1 MKKSLVLIL
10 ALVLVFSFS
19 VTALAADFSDI
30 ADQPQAVQD
39 AVYKLAA
46 LEMVEGYDDGTWRPN
61 DQITRA
67 EFAKIA
73 CLAGGF
79 SSSYDALGNVSTPFS
94 DVKVGVWYTGWVNL
108 AYSQGYMKGDPNGT
122 FRPNDPISENEV
134 ITVLL
139 RLLGYNDNL
148 AGQWPVDYVRQAGLL
163 GILDDVKIV
172 GSTPALRSTVAVM
185 TDATLG
191 ENLVAWT
198 KDKEIFEDREFGSGI
213 TAGPRSLLADSFK
226 GKVYEDQLVAF
237 TGTTATKETEDGS
250 TTYDVNIGLDPL
262 ATGWDYKNFDKDTME
277 ISFVGPLTGS
287 DSLTGSYGLADTFRI
302 SGGYNIWDLAGNQV
316 DVIATI
322 KDGEID
328 ELKYVEVKSSS
339 VYVDAIEASSRNGKI
354 DLGGSSY
361 DLSEDVITD
370 SIVYAIANGNVE
382 DADDYTDS
390 WFKVYL
396 DENGAAYDGIQLA
409 MLEDNGGIIDE
420 VNTEENY
427 IDFYSNASYGDADV
441 DFDDKDVAVIK
452 DGKLTK
458 GLDALKVGDNV
469 SVIADAA
476 NIDYVIYVNE
486 PAAAGKFTR
495 INAADQ
501 KFTIGDVAY
510 YFSEDASYN
519 TESDSFESVRSNGT
533 IASDISDALGTE
545 VTPTF
550 NRAGALV
557 NLTLGEV
564 GDGNTVIGVLLDYS
578 TSGTRNMVVNQL
590 KVLNSEGKVVVYD
603 VVDKAYK
610 VDAEEVDYDDIES
623 YVIGGLMKF
632 RLNSDGDVDKAYDIS
647 GDVSAFSNNN
657 DLAVSDDY
665 KEITIEDNGSKETL
679 NVNNSTK
686 IFNIDWE
693 DETIGDDGSVDEA
706 STVSV
711 DDLLKGDVATDGGW
725 VMTDGST
732 ITALVLNNF
741 GASSRGN
748 YGILKDWGYS
758 TADFDEVIQ
767 LLVNNKAT
775 EFETG
780 DGVDVSDYA
789 EYDLLAYDLNGD
801 TIEGVTPIVYE
812 IADDAEYDTDCTVRT
827 EDFNGLKLAGG
838 AVSKI
843 DAVSSSRIRVVGDSV
858 NYKYTDD
865 TVVFDYSRLDN
876 PKEVSTSNVASLNT
890 DRKVVAVYVDE
901 DAEEVSLI
909 VIFNIDP
916 DGTYAE

>member
-198 KDKEIFEDREFGSGI
+198 KDKEIFEDREFGAGDA
-213 TAGPRSLLADSFK
+213 AGPRSLLADSFK
-226 GKVYEDQLVAF
+226 GAVFEDQLVAF
-237 TGTTATKETEDGS
+237 TGTTAKENEGVWTVED
-250 TTYDVNIGLDPL
+250 GLDPL

-316 DVIATI
+316 DVIATM
-322 KDGEID
+322 KDGKVD

-339 VYVDAIEASSRNGKI
+339 VYVDAVEESSRNGKI
-354 DLGGSSY
+354 DLGGKSY
-361 DLSEDVITD
+361 DLSEDVID
-370 SIVYAIANGNVE
+370 GSIVAAIGNGDVE
-382 DADDYTDS
+382 DITDS
-390 WFKVYL
+390 WFKIYL

-409 MLEDNGGIIDE
+409 VLDDQGGIVEE
-420 VNTEENY
+420 VNTEDNY
-427 IDFYSNASYGDADV
+427 IDFYSNASYGTADV
-441 DFDDKDVAVIK
+441 DFDGKDVAVIK

-458 GLDALKVGDNV
+458 GLDALKAGDNV
-469 SVIADAA
+469 SVLSDIA
-476 NIDYVIYVNE
+476 NIDYVIYVNA
-486 PAAAGKFTR
+486 PAAAAKFTR
-495 INAADQ
+495 INTADQ

-510 YFSEDASYN
+510 YFSSEASYN
-519 TESDSFESVRSNGT
+519 TESDSFDS
-533 IASDISDALGTE
+533 IYSDGDIVSDVSDALGTT

-564 GDGNTVIGVLLDYS
+564 GDSNTVIGVLLDYS
-578 TSGTRNMVVNQL
+578 TSGSRNPVVSQL

-603 VVDKAYK
+603 VVDKAYT
-610 VDAEEVDYDDIES
+610 DGNASDYDSINS
-623 YVIGGLMKF
+623 YEIGELMKF
-632 RLNSDGDVDKAYDIS
+632 RLNSDGDVDKAVDIQKDVVS
-647 GDVSAFSNNN
+647 FNNRNSLDVSK
-657 DLAVSDDY
+657 DY
-665 KEITIEDNGSKETL
+665 KEITIEDNGSEDTY

-686 IFNIDWE
+686 IFNIDW
-693 DETIGDDGSVDEA
+693 DDDDTVDEA

-711 DDLLKGDVATDGGW
+711 DDLLKGDVSTNGGQYMLDGN
-725 VMTDGST
+725 T
-732 ITALVLNNF
+732 ITALVLNDF
-741 GASSRGN
+741 GASSKDN
-748 YGILKDWGYS
+748 YGVLKDWGYS
-758 TADFDEVIQ
+758 TADFDEAIQ
-767 LLVNNKAT
+767 LLVDNKAT

-780 DGVDVSDYA
+780 SDVNLDKLNSA

-801 TIEGVTPIVYE
+801 TIDAVTQVVYDIDSDAETYKIADVINELKLVGEGVDGVDSTPSGIS
-812 IADDAEYDTDCTVRT
+812 
-827 EDFNGLKLAGG
+827 
-838 AVSKI
+838 AVSG
-843 DAVSSSRIRVVGDSV
+843 SRIRVVGDDT

-865 TVVFDYSRLDN
+865 TVVYDYSRLDN
-876 PKEVSTSNVASLNT
+876 PKEVSTSNVASLNK
-890 DRKVVAVYVDE
+890 DRKSVAVYVNAD
-901 DAEEVSLI
+901 DEVSLI
-909 VIFNIDP
+909 VIFNK
-916 DGTYAE
+916 

>member
-198 KDKEIFEDREFGSGI
+198 KDKEIFEDREFGSGND
-213 TAGPRSLLADSFK
+213 AGPRTLLADSFK
-226 GKVYEDQLVAF
+226 GAVIEDQYVALAGTLVGDNA
-237 TGTTATKETEDGS
+237 ADGQ
-250 TTYDVNIGLDPL
+250 DPL
-262 ATGWDYKNFDKDTME
+262 ATGWLYSNYDKDTLKVE
-277 ISFVGPLTGS
+277 FAGDLNA
-287 DSLTGSYGLADTFRI
+287 SYGLADSFRI
-302 SGGYNIWDLAGNQV
+302 SGGYNIWDLAGHQV

-322 KDGEID
+322 KDNKID
-328 ELKYVEVKSSS
+328 ELKYIEVKSSAI
-339 VYVDAIEASSRNGKI
+339 YVDAIEDNSRNNKI
-354 DLGGSSY
+354 DLGGKTY
-361 DLSEDVITD
+361 DVATEEDGLVLNSLID
-370 SIVYAIANGNVE
+370 GIANGE
-382 DADDYTDS
+382 EADRTDS

-396 DENGAAYDGIQLA
+396 NEDGQAYDAVQLGYISDTDGERGIGDA
-409 MLEDNGGIIDE
+409 GGIIDE
-420 VNTEENY
+420 INTEDSY
-427 IDFYSNASYGDADV
+427 IDFYSDAVYGDADV

-469 SVIADAA
+469 SVLADIAG
-476 NIDYVIYVNE
+476 IDYVIYVNA
-486 PAAAGKFTR
+486 PATAGKLTR

-501 KFTIGDVAY
+501 KFTIGDVKY
-510 YFSEDASYN
+510 YVSGEASYN
-519 TESDSFESVRSNGT
+519 TEKDSFDKVFSSGVAGDVN
-533 IASDISDALGTE
+533 DALGTN

-550 NRAGALV
+550 NRAGSIV

-564 GDGNTVIGVLLDYS
+564 GDSNNVLGVLLDYS
-578 TSGTRNMVVNQL
+578 TSGTRNTVVSQL
-590 KVLNSEGKVVVYD
+590 KVLNGEGKVVVYD

-610 VDAEEVDYDDIES
+610 VEAGEAYEDIEN
-623 YVIGGLMKF
+623 YTIGELIKF
-632 RLNSDGDVDKAYDIS
+632 RLNKDGDVDKAIEI
-647 GDVSAFSNNN
+647 DVAPFTN
-657 DLAVSDDY
+657 DADLEVSKDY
-665 KEITIEDNGSKETL
+665 KEITINGKVY

-693 DETIGDDGSVDEA
+693 DENIGDEGSVDEA

-711 DDLLKGDVATDGGW
+711 DDLLKGDVATDNGYFM
-725 VMTDGST
+725 VDDTT
-732 ITALVLNNF
+732 VTALVLNNF
-741 GASSRGN
+741 GASSQDN
-748 YGILKDWGYS
+748 YGVLKDWGYS
-758 TADFDEVIQ
+758 TADFDNAIQ
-767 LLVNNKAT
+767 LLVGNKAT
-775 EFETG
+775 EFDSTEAARNVITAENL
-780 DGVDVSDYA
+780 A
-789 EYDLLAYDLNGD
+789 EYDLVAYDLNGD
-801 TIEGVTPIVYE
+801 TINGMEPVVTIDDEVAT
-812 IADDAEYDTDCTVRT
+812 IAQSIGELT
-827 EDFNGLKLAGG
+827 LAG
-838 AVSKI
+838 AEEQSTPTEI
-843 DAVSSSRIRVVGDSV
+843 DAVSSSRIRVKGDDT

-865 TVVFDYSRLDN
+865 TVVYDYSRLDN
-876 PKEVSTSNVASLNT
+876 PKEVSTSNVASLNK
-890 DRKVVAVYVDE
+890 DRKTVAVYVNAD
-901 DAEEVSLI
+901 DEVSLI
-909 VIFNIDP
+909 VIFNK
-916 DGTYAE
+916 